1 MKTKTNNNKTLQ
13 TRLLFK
19 HDKQY
24 TNKWN
29 ITLPLLIVI
38 NIQEQQN
45 QWKYFERARE
55 LELEL
60 ENFIFQGL

>member
-1 MKTKTNNNKTLQ
+1 MEKQLYENKKQKQTTTTKTLQ
-13 TRLLFK
+13 TRLIFK

-24 TNKWN
+24 TNKSN

-45 QWKYFERARE
+45 Q
-55 LELEL
+55 
-60 ENFIFQGL
+60 